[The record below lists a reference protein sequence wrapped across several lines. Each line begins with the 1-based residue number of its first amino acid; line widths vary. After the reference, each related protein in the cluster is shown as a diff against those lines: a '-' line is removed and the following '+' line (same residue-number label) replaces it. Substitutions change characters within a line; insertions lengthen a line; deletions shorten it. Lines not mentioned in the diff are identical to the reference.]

1 MRRQVIFPSLIKG
14 WMLVVLWSNAM
25 LTPGFKARRCRSS
38 FLNLLFVHNLFS
50 DIDLEPLKLPYCY
63 VSLPVKHLL
72 KNPFLPYDS
81 LDSSDGVRTFSSDW
95 NCFAESMR
103 RRKHIP
109 YVSGISFDHPAITS
123 GKKIVALDHDEVSV
137 MVLATVSVID
147 KWTTTASSPSLNR
160 HGLILY

>member
-109 YVSGISFDHPAITS
+109 YVSGN
-123 GKKIVALDHDEVSV
+123 
-137 MVLATVSVID
+137 VLR
-147 KWTTTASSPSLNR
+147 SS
-160 HGLILY
+160 

>member
-1 MRRQVIFPSLIKG
+1 
-14 WMLVVLWSNAM
+14 M

-81 LDSSDGVRTFSSDW
+81 LDSSDGVRTFSRDW

-109 YVSGISFDHPAITS
+109 YVSGNLLRSSRDHVGKEDSRLGWSECDCSYHGKRDRQMDYDCFISISKSAW
-123 GKKIVALDHDEVSV
+123 LDSI
-137 MVLATVSVID
+137 LKT
-147 KWTTTASSPSLNR
+147 
-160 HGLILY
+160 GLLG